1 MQIKGA
7 KSIGLFR
14 LQKYLEQIKNMDN
27 NYGIKFRGIVIDE
40 ANHYYSLLRQ
50 LVKNNLDEK

>member
-1 MQIKGA
+1 MLQKGE
-7 KSIGLFR
+7 KSIGLFK

-40 ANHYYSLLRQ
+40 VNYYYSLLRQ
-50 LVKNNLDEK
+50 LIKNNLDEK